1 LVLEK
6 ALAGL
11 TVALIS
17 SGDSGIYGMAGIM
30 LEIIHQSG
38 KTLPVEVIPGITA
51 LSAAAAILGA
61 PLMHDFAVIS
71 LSDCLTPWPKIAKR
85 IECAARGDFV
95 VGFYN
100 PKSQISYL
108 RLERPPTPE
117 VGAAVT
123 RVADFT
129 AAARRAADFNGNIL
143 LTTGSN
149 HLEVF
154 VKAVVDCRRRLFVR
168 VLPTSTVLR
177 KCEDL
182 GLTAK
187 NIIAL
192 QGPFTETMNLE
203 MIRYCQA
210 GVVVTKDSG
219 AKGGGDT
226 KLAAARRLK
235 VPVVMVAR
243 PPISCQPTVG
253 SVEAVMERI
262 TQLLL

>member
-17 SGDSGIYGMAGIM
+17 GGDGGIYGITGIM
-30 LEIIHQSG
+30 LEIINQSG

-51 LSAAAAILGA
+51 LSAAQ
-61 PLMHDFAVIS
+61 
-71 LSDCLTPWPKIAKR
+71 
-85 IECAARGDFV
+85 GDFV

-100 PKSQISYL
+100 PKSQNSYL

-149 HLEVF
+149 HREVF

-226 KLAAARRLK
+226 KLAVARRLK